1 MAQRKRTGKNL
12 GQTVAR
18 NLGKGISTL
27 AARVPVL
34 SRARPATRTRSRTKS
49 SASPAM
55 AVRRVVG
62 SALSPLAPVVT
73 GRFRLGAKSSTARR
87 SSGTRTSASRST
99 GTRATGTR
107 ATSTRSTGTR
117 AAGTRATGARSSTKR
132 SATARKTTTRAAT
145 TVGRGRSAG
154 STRSA
159 GSAGRPQGKR
169 ERIDTT
175 PGKSG
180 GSRYIRRDS
189 AGHFTKDQTTVGRS
203 LAADRRTAAKTKAA
217 KGSKDRGD

>member
-18 NLGKGISTL
+18 NLGKGLSTL

-34 SRARPATRTRSRTKS
+34 ARARPATRTRSRTKS
-49 SASPAM
+49 STSPAM
-55 AVRRVVG
+55 AVRRAVG

-73 GRFRLGAKSSTARR
+73 GRFRLGAKSSTA
-87 SSGTRTSASRST
+87 SRTSAS
-99 GTRATGTR
+99 RATGTR
-107 ATSTRSTGTR
+107 ATGTRSTGTR

-132 SATARKTTTRAAT
+132 TATARKTTTRAAT